1 MEKLLKLLISDDG
14 AEWNRDA
21 ARAFQTAG
29 FELNLCQKRWFYGFG
44 KNRARTSRFS
54 FD

>member
-29 FELNLCQKRWFYGFG
+29 FELIYVKKDGFYWFWKR
-44 KNRARTSRFS
+44 
-54 FD
+54 